1 MDDSQIILTI
11 FVIFTAVTTILSV
24 YARDKHIFILNKLK
38 IQFTIGGIL
47 IFVGKGHRAF
57 NPKPLNKGFSYGLM
71 SSVFIGALLFYTML
85 LPKIIKFISDFISYV
100 LGTTTS
106 TPTPVVVP
114 IPLLFKSS
122 GILPYP
128 LPYLLVSI
136 VIAVI
141 LHELAHAIVALKEGV
156 SIKSWGVG
164 LVLLIPIAFVE
175 LNDSELDM
183 VQTKSKLNIIS
194 AGVFAN
200 ALASA
205 ILIITAITASYIVT
219 QIYGAPIQVAS
230 IAGVDCS
237 ICNTSLCPAK
247 VSGIEPNMVIESV
260 NNTRIESLEHLLA
273 TLRNTSLG
281 SNMSIRICNYSG
293 VCRDITLRLTAHR
306 KDLPSTPC
314 IDVVFT
320 TVTAFMRDS
329 RIYIAKWFEELMLL
343 MDSMITIN
351 FSLFVLNAIPLFIT
365 DGSLF
370 LKYLL
375 RESKNM
381 NKFIALN
388 IIDAINALVII
399 LAIVVSSY
407 ILFNL
412 R

>member
-1 MDDSQIILTI
+1 
-11 FVIFTAVTTILSV
+11 
-24 YARDKHIFILNKLK
+24 
-38 IQFTIGGIL
+38 
-47 IFVGKGHRAF
+47 
-57 NPKPLNKGFSYGLM
+57 
-71 SSVFIGALLFYTML
+71 SVFIGALLFYTML

>member
-1 MDDSQIILTI
+1 MILAV
-11 FVIFTAVTTILSV
+11 FVIFTTVTTLLSV
-24 YARDKHIFILNKLK
+24 YTRDKHISILNKLK

-47 IFVGKGHRAF
+47 IFVGKGRRAS

-71 SSVFIGALLFYTML
+71 SSIFVGALLFYTML
-85 LPKIIKFISDFISYV
+85 LPKIVKSISDFISYV
-100 LGTTTS
+100 LGATTS
-106 TPTPVVVP
+106 TPAPVVVP
-114 IPLLFKSS
+114 IPLLFKST

-128 LPYLLVSI
+128 LPYLLISI
-136 VIAVI
+136 VVAVI

-175 LNDSELDM
+175 LDDSELDT

-200 ALASA
+200 ALASV
-205 ILIITAITASYIVT
+205 ILIITAITATYMVT
-219 QIYGAPIQVAS
+219 QIYGTPIQAVS

-237 ICNTSLCPAK
+237 ICNTSLCPAM

-260 NNTRIESLEHLLA
+260 NNTRIESLGHLLA
-273 TLRNTSLG
+273 ILRNVSLG
-281 SNMSIRICNYSG
+281 SNMSIRICDYSG
-293 VCRDITLRLTAHR
+293 VCRDITLSLTAHR

-314 IDVVFT
+314 IGVVFT

-329 RIYIAKWFEELMLL
+329 RIFIARWFEELVFF

-375 RESKNM
+375 RGHRNANRFVS
-381 NKFIALN
+381 LN
-388 IIDAINALVII
+388 IIDTVNALVII
-399 LAIVVSSY
+399 LAIVISSY
-407 ILFNL
+407 ILFIL